1 MKGILLAGG
10 TGSRLYPMTKTVSKQ
25 LLPVYDKPMVYYP
38 LSTLLSLGISEILII
53 TTTRDQGAFTSLL
66 GDGSQL
72 GCSFSY
78 AVQPKPNGLAEAFL
92 IGADFIGNDSV
103 ALILGDNLF
112 YGSAIQKQSPSK
124 ADFSGGL
131 IFGMHVQNPKRY
143 GIVELDAD
151 GEVKSIE
158 EKPNHPKSNLAIP
171 GLYFFDHTVVEKAT
185 KVKPSARGE
194 LEITDIHN
202 AYWKAG
208 KLGVTVLEQG
218 TAWLDTGTVQSL
230 SKAHAFVEAIQSR
243 QGVLV
248 GSPELAAYQQ
258 GFIDLSQLKTLAKSY
273 KDAEYGNY
281 LKQWINE
288 Q

>member
-38 LSTLLSLGISEILII
+38 LSTLISLGISEILII
-53 TTTRDQGAFTSLL
+53 TTPRDQQAFTSLL

-78 AVQPKPNGLAEAFL
+78 AVQPKPNGLAQAFL

-112 YGSAIQKQSPSK
+112 YGSAIAKQSPPK
-124 ADFSGGL
+124 TDFSGGL

-151 GEVKSIE
+151 GEVKSIK
-158 EKPNHPKSNLAIP
+158 EKPNRPKSNLAIP

-185 KVKPSARGE
+185 QVKPSARGE

-258 GFIDLSQLKTLAKSY
+258 RFIDLSQLKILAKSY

-281 LKQWINE
+281 LKHWINE

>member
-38 LSTLLSLGISEILII
+38 LSTLLSLGISEVLFV
-53 TTTRDQGAFTSLL
+53 TTPKDKDSFQALL
-66 GDGSQL
+66 GDGSSL

-92 IGADFIGNDSV
+92 IGADFIGTDSV

-112 YGSAIQKQSPSK
+112 YGNAIQKQSPS
-124 ADFSGGL
+124 ADFTGGL
-131 IFGMHVQNPKRY
+131 IFGTHVQNPERY
-143 GIVELDAD
+143 GIVELDAK
-151 GEVKSIE
+151 GSVKSIE
-158 EKPNHPKSNLAIP
+158 EKPKSPKSNLAIP
-171 GLYFFDHTVVEKAT
+171 GLYFFDHSVVEKA
-185 KVKPSARGE
+185 KHVKPSARGE

-202 AYWKAG
+202 AYWKEESLRVAI
-208 KLGVTVLEQG
+208 LEQG

-248 GSPELAAYQQ
+248 GSPELTAYKQ
-258 GFIDLSQLKTLAKSY
+258 GFINLPQLKALASTCKE
-273 KDAEYGNY
+273 AEYIKY
-281 LKQWINE
+281 LKRWIDE

>member
-53 TTTRDQGAFTSLL
+53 TTPRDQEAFTSLL

-92 IGADFIGNDSV
+92 IGADFIGPESV

-112 YGSAIQKQSPSK
+112 YGSAIQKQSPS
-124 ADFSGGL
+124 ADFTGGL
-131 IFGMHVQNPKRY
+131 IFGTHVQNPERY
-143 GIVELDAD
+143 GIVELDAK
-151 GEVKSIE
+151 GNVKSIE
-158 EKPNHPKSNLAIP
+158 EKPKTPKSNLAIP
-171 GLYFFDHTVVEKAT
+171 GLYFFDHTVVQKA
-185 KVKPSARGE
+185 KQVKPSARGE

-202 AYWKAG
+202 AYWKEDR
-208 KLGVTVLEQG
+208 LRVSILEQG

-248 GSPELAAYQQ
+248 GSPELAAYKQ
-258 GFIDLSQLKTLAKSY
+258 GFIDLPQLKVLASTY
-273 KDAEYGNY
+273 KEAEYGKY
-281 LKQWINE
+281 LKRWIDE

>member
-53 TTTRDQGAFTSLL
+53 TTPRDQEAFTSLL
-66 GDGSQL
+66 GDGSKL

-112 YGSAIQKQSPSK
+112 YGNAIQKQSPSK
-124 ADFSGGL
+124 TGFSGGL
-131 IFGMHVQNPKRY
+131 IFGMHVQSPMRY

-151 GEVKSIE
+151 EKVKSIE

-185 KVKPSARGE
+185 QVKPSARGE

-208 KLGVTVLEQG
+208 KLGVTILEQG
-218 TAWLDTGTVQSL
+218 TTWLDTGTIQSL

-248 GSPELAAYQQ
+248 GSPELEAYKQK
-258 GFIDLSQLKTLAKSY
+258 FIDLSQLKTLVKSY

-281 LKQWINE
+281 LKQWIDEN
-288 Q
+288 

>member
-10 TGSRLYPMTKTVSKQ
+10 TGSRLYPITKTVSKQ

-38 LSTLLSLGISEILII
+38 LSTLLSLGISEVLIV
-53 TTTRDQGAFTSLL
+53 TTPKDKDSFQALL
-66 GDGSQL
+66 GDGSSL

-92 IGADFIGNDSV
+92 IGDDFIGPDSV

-112 YGSAIQKQSPSK
+112 YGNAIQKQSPS
-124 ADFSGGL
+124 ADFTGGL
-131 IFGMHVQNPKRY
+131 IFGTHVQNPERY
-143 GIVELDAD
+143 GIVELDTQ
-151 GEVKSIE
+151 GNVKSIE
-158 EKPNHPKSNLAIP
+158 EKPKSPKSNLAIP
-171 GLYFFDHTVVEKAT
+171 GLYFFDHSVVEKA
-185 KVKPSARGE
+185 KHVKPSTRGE

-202 AYWKAG
+202 AYWKEDG
-208 KLGVTVLEQG
+208 LRVSILEQG

-248 GSPELAAYQQ
+248 GSPELAAYKQ
-258 GFIDLSQLKTLAKSY
+258 GFINLPQLKALASSY
-273 KDAEYGNY
+273 KEAEYGKY
-281 LKQWINE
+281 LKRWIDE

>member
-38 LSTLLSLGISEILII
+38 LSTLLSLGISEVLLV
-53 TTTRDQGAFTSLL
+53 TTPKDKDSFQALL
-66 GDGSQL
+66 GDGSSL

-92 IGADFIGNDSV
+92 IGADFIGTDSV

-112 YGSAIQKQSPSK
+112 YGNAIQKQRPS
-124 ADFSGGL
+124 ADFTGGL
-131 IFGMHVQNPKRY
+131 IFGTHVQNPERY
-143 GIVELDAD
+143 GIVELDTQ
-151 GEVKSIE
+151 GNVKSIE
-158 EKPNHPKSNLAIP
+158 EKPKSPKSNLAIP
-171 GLYFFDHTVVEKAT
+171 GLYFFDHSVVEKA
-185 KVKPSARGE
+185 KQVKPSARGE
-194 LEITDIHN
+194 LEITDLHN
-202 AYWKAG
+202 AYWKENR
-208 KLGVTVLEQG
+208 LRVSILEQG

-248 GSPELAAYQQ
+248 GSPELAAYKQ
-258 GFIDLSQLKTLAKSY
+258 GFIDLSQLKALALTY
-273 KDAEYGNY
+273 KEAEYSKY
-281 LKQWINE
+281 LKRWIDE
-288 Q
+288 H

>member
-38 LSTLLSLGISEILII
+38 LSTLLSLGISNILII
-53 TTTRDQGAFTSLL
+53 TTPRDKEAFTSLL
-66 GDGSQL
+66 GDGSQF
-72 GCSFSY
+72 GCSLSY
-78 AVQPKPNGLAEAFL
+78 AVQPNPNGLAEAFL

-112 YGSAIQKQSPSK
+112 YGSAIQKQSPTNT
-124 ADFSGGL
+124 DFSGGL
-131 IFGMHVQNPKRY
+131 IFGTHVQNPERY

-158 EKPNHPKSNLAIP
+158 EKPENPKSNLAIP
-171 GLYFFDHTVVEKAT
+171 GLYFFDHTVVEKA
-185 KVKPSARGE
+185 KQVEPSARGE

-208 KLGVTVLEQG
+208 HLRVAVLEQG

-258 GFIDLSQLKTLAKSY
+258 GFIDLSQLKTLAESY

>member
-10 TGSRLYPMTKTVSKQ
+10 TGSRLYPITKTVSKQ

-38 LSTLLSLGISEILII
+38 LSTLLSLGISEVLIV
-53 TTTRDQGAFTSLL
+53 TTPKDKDSFQALL
-66 GDGSQL
+66 GDGSSL

-92 IGADFIGNDSV
+92 IGADFIGTESV

-112 YGSAIQKQSPSK
+112 YGSAIQKQSPS
-124 ADFSGGL
+124 ADFTGGL
-131 IFGMHVQNPKRY
+131 IFGTNVQNPKRY
-143 GIVELDAD
+143 GIVELD
-151 GEVKSIE
+151 GKGNVKSIE
-158 EKPNHPKSNLAIP
+158 EKPKNPKSNLAIP
-171 GLYFFDHTVVEKAT
+171 GLYFFDHTVVEKA
-185 KVKPSARGE
+185 KQVKPSARGE

-202 AYWKAG
+202 AYWKEDG
-208 KLGVTVLEQG
+208 LRVSILEQG

-248 GSPELAAYQQ
+248 GSPELAAYKQ
-258 GFIDLSQLKTLAKSY
+258 GFIDLPQLKALASTY
-273 KDAEYGNY
+273 KEAEYTKY
-281 LKQWINE
+281 LKQWIDE

>member
-10 TGSRLYPMTKTVSKQ
+10 TGSRLYPITKTVSKQ

-38 LSTLLSLGISEILII
+38 LSTLLSLGISEVLII
-53 TTTRDQGAFTSLL
+53 TTPRDQDAFTDLL
-66 GDGSQL
+66 GDGSSL

-92 IGADFIGNDSV
+92 IGADFIGTESV

-112 YGSAIQKQSPSK
+112 YGSAIQKQSPS
-124 ADFSGGL
+124 ANFTGGL
-131 IFGMHVQNPKRY
+131 IFGTHVQKPERY
-143 GIVELDAD
+143 GIVELDAE
-151 GEVKSIE
+151 GGVISIK
-158 EKPNHPKSNLAIP
+158 EKPKSPKSNLAIP
-171 GLYFFDHTVVEKAT
+171 GLYFFDHTVVEKA
-185 KVKPSARGE
+185 KQVKPSARGE

-202 AYWKAG
+202 AYWKEDRLRVAI
-208 KLGVTVLEQG
+208 LEQG

-248 GSPELAAYQQ
+248 GSPELAAYKQ
-258 GFIDLSQLKTLAKSY
+258 GFIDLSQLKTLALTY
-273 KDAEYGNY
+273 KEAEYGKY
-281 LKQWINE
+281 LKRWIDE

>member
-53 TTTRDQGAFTSLL
+53 TTPRDQEAFTSLL

-185 KVKPSARGE
+185 QVKPSARGE

-248 GSPELAAYQQ
+248 GSPELEAYQQ

>member
-53 TTTRDQGAFTSLL
+53 TTPRDQGAFTSLL

-78 AVQPKPNGLAEAFL
+78 AVQPKPSGLAEAFL

-112 YGSAIQKQSPSK
+112 YGSAIAKQSPSK
-124 ADFSGGL
+124 TDFSGGL

-143 GIVELDAD
+143 GIVELDDD

-158 EKPNHPKSNLAIP
+158 EKPNRPKSNLAIP
-171 GLYFFDHTVVEKAT
+171 GIYFFDHTVVEKAT
-185 KVKPSARGE
+185 QVKPSARGE

-208 KLGVTVLEQG
+208 KLGVIVLEQG

-258 GFIDLSQLKTLAKSY
+258 RFIDLSQLKTLAKSY

-281 LKQWINE
+281 LKHWINE

>member
-38 LSTLLSLGISEILII
+38 LSTLLSLGISEVLII
-53 TTTRDQGAFTSLL
+53 TTPRDQSAFQALL
-66 GDGSQL
+66 GDGSSL

-92 IGADFIGNDSV
+92 IGADFIGIDSV

-112 YGSAIQKQSPSK
+112 YGNAIQKQRPS
-124 ADFSGGL
+124 ADFTGGL
-131 IFGMHVQNPKRY
+131 IFGKHVQNPERY
-143 GIVELDAD
+143 GIVELDTQ
-151 GEVKSIE
+151 GNVKSIE
-158 EKPNHPKSNLAIP
+158 EKPKSPKSNLAIP
-171 GLYFFDHTVVEKAT
+171 GLYFFDHGVVEKA
-185 KVKPSARGE
+185 KQVKPSARGE

-202 AYWKAG
+202 AYWKEDS
-208 KLGVTVLEQG
+208 LRVSILEQG

-248 GSPELAAYQQ
+248 GSPELAAYKQ
-258 GFIDLSQLKTLAKSY
+258 GFIDLSQLKALALTY
-273 KDAEYGNY
+273 KEAEYSKY
-281 LKQWINE
+281 LKRWTDE

>member
-53 TTTRDQGAFTSLL
+53 TTPRDQEAFTSLL

-124 ADFSGGL
+124 ADFGGGL

-151 GEVKSIE
+151 GGVKSIE

-171 GLYFFDHTVVEKAT
+171 GLYFFDHTVVEKAAQ
-185 KVKPSARGE
+185 VKPSARGE

-243 QGVLV
+243 QGALV

-258 GFIDLSQLKTLAKSY
+258 GFINLSQLKTLAKSY

>member
-10 TGSRLYPMTKTVSKQ
+10 TGSRLYPITKTVSKQ

-38 LSTLLSLGISEILII
+38 LSSLLSLGISEVLIV
-53 TTTRDQGAFTSLL
+53 TTPKDKDSFQALL
-66 GDGSQL
+66 GDGSSL

-92 IGADFIGNDSV
+92 IGADFIGTDSV

-112 YGSAIQKQSPSK
+112 YGSAIQKQSPS
-124 ADFSGGL
+124 ADFTGGL
-131 IFGMHVQNPKRY
+131 IFGTHVQNPERY
-143 GIVELDAD
+143 GIVELDAE
-151 GEVKSIE
+151 GEVMSIE
-158 EKPNHPKSNLAIP
+158 EKPKDPKSNLAIP
-171 GLYFFDHTVVEKAT
+171 GLYFFDHTVVEKA
-185 KVKPSARGE
+185 KQVKPSARGE

-202 AYWKAG
+202 AYWKEDSLRVAI
-208 KLGVTVLEQG
+208 LEQG

-248 GSPELAAYQQ
+248 GSPELTAYKQ
-258 GFIDLSQLKTLAKSY
+258 GFIDLPQLKALASTY
-273 KDAEYGNY
+273 KEAEYSKY
-281 LKQWINE
+281 LKRWIDE

>member
-53 TTTRDQGAFTSLL
+53 TTPRDQEAFTSLL

-124 ADFSGGL
+124 ADFGGGL

-158 EKPNHPKSNLAIP
+158 EKPNRPKSNLAIP

-258 GFIDLSQLKTLAKSY
+258 GFIDLSQLKTLVKSY

>member
-10 TGSRLYPMTKTVSKQ
+10 TGSRLYPITKTVSKQ

-38 LSTLLSLGISEILII
+38 LSTLLSLGVSEVLIV
-53 TTTRDQGAFTSLL
+53 TTPKDKDSFQALL
-66 GDGSQL
+66 GDGSTL

-78 AVQPKPNGLAEAFL
+78 AIQPKPNGLAEAFL
-92 IGADFIGNDSV
+92 IGTDFIEADSV

-112 YGSAIQKQSPSK
+112 YGNAIQKQIPSS
-124 ADFSGGL
+124 DFSGGL
-131 IFGMHVQNPKRY
+131 IFGTHVQNPQRY
-143 GIVELDAD
+143 GVVELDAD
-151 GEVKSIE
+151 GAVKSIE
-158 EKPNHPKSNLAIP
+158 EKPENPKSNLAIP
-171 GLYFFDHTVVEKAT
+171 GLYFFDNSVVEKA
-185 KVKPSARGE
+185 KQVKPSTRGE

-202 AYWKAG
+202 AYWKENR
-208 KLGVTVLEQG
+208 LRVSILEQG

-248 GSPELAAYQQ
+248 GSPELAAYKQ
-258 GFIDLSQLKTLAKSY
+258 GFIDLPQLKALASTY
-273 KDAEYGNY
+273 KEAEYSKY
-281 LKQWINE
+281 LKRWIDE

>member
-38 LSTLLSLGISEILII
+38 LSTLLSLGISEVLII
-53 TTTRDQGAFTSLL
+53 TTPRDQDAFTDLL
-66 GDGSQL
+66 GDGSSL

-92 IGADFIGNDSV
+92 IGADFIGTDSV

-112 YGSAIQKQSPSK
+112 YGNAIQKLSPP
-124 ADFSGGL
+124 ADFTGSL
-131 IFGMHVQNPKRY
+131 IFGTHVQNPERY
-143 GIVELDAD
+143 GIVELDAN

-158 EKPNHPKSNLAIP
+158 EKPNSPKSNFAIP
-171 GLYFFDHTVVEKAT
+171 GLYFFDHSVVEKA
-185 KVKPSARGE
+185 KQVKPSARGE

-202 AYWKAG
+202 AYWKENR
-208 KLGVTVLEQG
+208 LRVSILEQG

-248 GSPELAAYQQ
+248 GSPELAAYKQ
-258 GFIDLSQLKTLAKSY
+258 GFIDLSQLKALALNY
-273 KDAEYGNY
+273 KEAEYSKY
-281 LKQWINE
+281 LKRWIDE

>member
-1 MKGILLAGG
+1 MRGILLAGG

-53 TTTRDQGAFTSLL
+53 TTPKDKDNFQSLL
-66 GDGSQL
+66 GDGSSL

-78 AVQPKPNGLAEAFL
+78 AIQPKPNGLAEAFL
-92 IGADFIGNDSV
+92 IGADFIGSDSV

-112 YGSAIQKQSPSK
+112 YGSAIQKQIPPD
-124 ADFSGGL
+124 DFTGGL
-131 IFGMHVQNPKRY
+131 IFGTHVQSPERY
-143 GIVELDAD
+143 GIVELDAE
-151 GEVKSIE
+151 GKVKSIA
-158 EKPNHPKSNLAIP
+158 EKPENPKSNLAIP
-171 GLYFFDHTVVEKAT
+171 GLYFFDHTVIKKA
-185 KVKPSARGE
+185 KQVRPSTRGE

-202 AYWKAG
+202 AYWKEDSLRVA
-208 KLGVTVLEQG
+208 TLEQG

-248 GSPELAAYQQ
+248 GSPELEAYKQ
-258 GFIDLSQLKTLAKSY
+258 GFISLFQLKALASNSKETEYY
-273 KDAEYGNY
+273 KY
-281 LKQWINE
+281 LKKWIDE

>member
-53 TTTRDQGAFTSLL
+53 TTPRDQEAFTSLL

-103 ALILGDNLF
+103 ALLLGDNLF
-112 YGSAIQKQSPSK
+112 YGNAIQNQRPP
-124 ADFSGGL
+124 ADFTGGL
-131 IFGMHVQNPKRY
+131 IFGTRVQNPERY
-143 GIVELDAD
+143 GIVALDAQ
-151 GEVKSIE
+151 GNVTSID
-158 EKPNHPKSNLAIP
+158 EKPKNPTSNLAIP
-171 GLYFFDHTVVEKAT
+171 GLYFFDPTVVEKA
-185 KVKPSARGE
+185 KQVKPSARGE

-202 AYWKAG
+202 AYWKEG
-208 KLGVTVLEQG
+208 SLRVSVLEQG

-248 GSPELAAYQQ
+248 GSPELAAYKQ
-258 GFIDLSQLKTLAKSY
+258 GFIDLPQLKALASTY
-273 KDAEYGNY
+273 KDTEYGNY
-281 LKQWINE
+281 LKRWIDE

>member
-38 LSTLLSLGISEILII
+38 LSTLLSLGISEVLFV
-53 TTTRDQGAFTSLL
+53 TTPKDKDSFQALL
-66 GDGSQL
+66 GDGSSL

-92 IGADFIGNDSV
+92 IGADFIGTDSV

-112 YGSAIQKQSPSK
+112 YGNAIQKQSPS
-124 ADFSGGL
+124 ADFTGGL
-131 IFGMHVQNPKRY
+131 IFGTHVQNPERY
-143 GIVELDAD
+143 GIVELDTQ
-151 GEVKSIE
+151 GNVKSIE
-158 EKPNHPKSNLAIP
+158 EKPKSPKSNLAIP
-171 GLYFFDHTVVEKAT
+171 GLYFFDHSVVEKA
-185 KVKPSARGE
+185 KQVKPSARGE

-202 AYWKAG
+202 AYWKEDR
-208 KLGVTVLEQG
+208 LRVSILEQG

-248 GSPELAAYQQ
+248 GSPELAAYKQ
-258 GFIDLSQLKTLAKSY
+258 GFIDLSQLKALALTY
-273 KDAEYGNY
+273 KEAEYSKY
-281 LKQWINE
+281 LKRWIDE

>member
-38 LSTLLSLGISEILII
+38 LSTLLSLGISEVLII
-53 TTTRDQGAFTSLL
+53 TTPRDQDAFTNLL
-66 GDGSQL
+66 GDGSSL

-92 IGADFIGNDSV
+92 IGADFIGTGSV
-103 ALILGDNLF
+103 VLILGDNLF
-112 YGSAIQKQSPSK
+112 YGNAIQKQSPSD
-124 ADFSGGL
+124 DFTGGL
-131 IFGMHVQNPKRY
+131 IFGTHVQNPERY
-143 GIVELDAD
+143 GIVELDAK
-151 GEVKSIE
+151 GNVKSIE
-158 EKPNHPKSNLAIP
+158 EKPKIPKSNLAIP
-171 GLYFFDHTVVEKAT
+171 GLYFFDHSVVEKA
-185 KVKPSARGE
+185 KQVKPSTRGE

-202 AYWKAG
+202 AYWKENR
-208 KLGVTVLEQG
+208 LRVSILEQG

-230 SKAHAFVEAIQSR
+230 SKAHAFVEAVQSR

-248 GSPELAAYQQ
+248 GSPELAAYKQ
-258 GFIDLSQLKTLAKSY
+258 GFIDLPQLKALALTCKE
-273 KDAEYGNY
+273 AEYGKY
-281 LKQWINE
+281 LKRWIDE

>member
-10 TGSRLYPMTKTVSKQ
+10 TGSRLYPITKTVSKQ

-38 LSTLLSLGISEILII
+38 LSTLLSLGISEVLIV
-53 TTTRDQGAFTSLL
+53 TTPKDKDSFQALL
-66 GDGSQL
+66 GDGSSL

-92 IGADFIGNDSV
+92 IGADFIGTESV

-112 YGSAIQKQSPSK
+112 YGSAIQKQSPS
-124 ADFSGGL
+124 ADFTGGL
-131 IFGMHVQNPKRY
+131 IFGTHVQNPERY
-143 GIVELDAD
+143 GIVELDAE
-151 GEVKSIE
+151 GEVMSIE
-158 EKPNHPKSNLAIP
+158 EKPKDPKSNLAIP
-171 GLYFFDHTVVEKAT
+171 GLYFFDHTVVEKA
-185 KVKPSARGE
+185 KQVKPSARGE

-202 AYWKAG
+202 AYWKEDRLRVAI
-208 KLGVTVLEQG
+208 LEQG

-248 GSPELAAYQQ
+248 GSPELAAYKQ
-258 GFIDLSQLKTLAKSY
+258 GFIDLSQLKALALTY
-273 KDAEYGNY
+273 KEAEYSKY
-281 LKQWINE
+281 LKRWIDE

>member
-1 MKGILLAGG
+1 MFIFLC
-10 TGSRLYPMTKTVSKQ
+10 
-25 LLPVYDKPMVYYP
+25 
-38 LSTLLSLGISEILII
+38 
-53 TTTRDQGAFTSLL
+53 
-66 GDGSQL
+66 
-72 GCSFSY
+72 CS
-78 AVQPKPNGLAEAFL
+78 AKAQRIGRGLL

-103 ALILGDNLF
+103 AVFWVIIC
-112 YGSAIQKQSPSK
+112 SMAMPSKQSPSK
-124 ADFSGGL
+124 TDFSGGL
-131 IFGMHVQNPKRY
+131 IFGMHVQSPMRY

-151 GEVKSIE
+151 EKVKSIE

-185 KVKPSARGE
+185 QVKPSARGE

-243 QGVLV
+243 QGVLL
-248 GSPELAAYQQ
+248 GL
-258 GFIDLSQLKTLAKSY
+258 L
-273 KDAEYGNY
+273 N
-281 LKQWINE
+281 
-288 Q
+288 

>member
-53 TTTRDQGAFTSLL
+53 TTPRDQEAFTSLL
-66 GDGSQL
+66 GDGSKL

-92 IGADFIGNDSV
+92 IGADFIGNNSV

-112 YGSAIQKQSPSK
+112 YGNAIQKQSPSK
-124 ADFSGGL
+124 TAFSGGL
-131 IFGMHVQNPKRY
+131 IFGMHVQSPMRY
-143 GIVELDAD
+143 GIVELDSD
-151 GEVKSIE
+151 EKVKSIE
-158 EKPNHPKSNLAIP
+158 EKPNQPKSNLAIP

-185 KVKPSARGE
+185 QVKPSARGE

-208 KLGVTVLEQG
+208 KLGVAVLEQG
-218 TAWLDTGTVQSL
+218 TAWLDTGTIQSL

-248 GSPELAAYQQ
+248 GSPELEAYKQR
-258 GFIDLSQLKTLAKSY
+258 FIDLSQLKTLAKSY

>member
-53 TTTRDQGAFTSLL
+53 TTPRDQEAFTSLL

-124 ADFSGGL
+124 ADFGGGL

-171 GLYFFDHTVVEKAT
+171 GLYFFDHTVVEKAA

-243 QGVLV
+243 QGALV
-248 GSPELAAYQQ
+248 GSPELEAYQQ
-258 GFIDLSQLKTLAKSY
+258 AFIDLSQLKTLAKSY

>member
-38 LSTLLSLGISEILII
+38 LSTLLSLGISEVLIV
-53 TTTRDQGAFTSLL
+53 TTPKDKDSFQALL
-66 GDGSQL
+66 GDGSSL

-92 IGADFIGNDSV
+92 IGADFIGTDSV

-112 YGSAIQKQSPSK
+112 YGNAIQKQSPS
-124 ADFSGGL
+124 ADFTGGL
-131 IFGMHVQNPKRY
+131 IFGTHVQNPERY
-143 GIVELDAD
+143 GIVELDTQ
-151 GEVKSIE
+151 GNVKSIE
-158 EKPNHPKSNLAIP
+158 EKPKSPKSNLAIP
-171 GLYFFDHTVVEKAT
+171 GLYFFDHSVVEKA
-185 KVKPSARGE
+185 KQVKPSARGE

-202 AYWKAG
+202 AYWKEDG
-208 KLGVTVLEQG
+208 LRVSILEQG

-230 SKAHAFVEAIQSR
+230 SKAHAFIEAIQSR

-248 GSPELAAYQQ
+248 GSPELAAYKQ
-258 GFIDLSQLKTLAKSY
+258 GFIDLSQLKALALTY
-273 KDAEYGNY
+273 KEAEYSKY
-281 LKQWINE
+281 LKRWIDE

>member
-1 MKGILLAGG
+1 M
-10 TGSRLYPMTKTVSKQ
+10 
-25 LLPVYDKPMVYYP
+25 
-38 LSTLLSLGISEILII
+38 
-53 TTTRDQGAFTSLL
+53 
-66 GDGSQL
+66 
-72 GCSFSY
+72 
-78 AVQPKPNGLAEAFL
+78 
-92 IGADFIGNDSV
+92 
-103 ALILGDNLF
+103 
-112 YGSAIQKQSPSK
+112 
-124 ADFSGGL
+124 
-131 IFGMHVQNPKRY
+131 
-143 GIVELDAD
+143 
-151 GEVKSIE
+151 
-158 EKPNHPKSNLAIP
+158 
-171 GLYFFDHTVVEKAT
+171 EKAT
-185 KVKPSARGE
+185 QVKPSARGE

-258 GFIDLSQLKTLAKSY
+258 GFINLSQLKTLAKLY

>member
-53 TTTRDQGAFTSLL
+53 TTPRDQEAFTSLL

-124 ADFSGGL
+124 ADFGGGL

-171 GLYFFDHTVVEKAT
+171 GLYFFDHTVVEKAA

-258 GFIDLSQLKTLAKSY
+258 GFINLSQLKTLAKSY

>member
-25 LLPVYDKPMVYYP
+25 LLPVYDKPMVFYP
-38 LSTLLSLGISEILII
+38 LSTLLSLGISEVLII
-53 TTTRDQGAFTSLL
+53 TTPRDQDAFTELL
-66 GDGSQL
+66 GDGSSL

-92 IGADFIGNDSV
+92 IGADFIGSDSV

-112 YGSAIQKQSPSK
+112 YGSAIQKLSPP
-124 ADFSGGL
+124 ADFTGGL
-131 IFGMHVQNPKRY
+131 IFGTHVQNPERY
-143 GIVELDAD
+143 GIVELDAS

-158 EKPNHPKSNLAIP
+158 EKPNSPKSNFAIP
-171 GLYFFDHTVVEKAT
+171 GLYFFDHSVVEKA
-185 KVKPSARGE
+185 KQVKPSARGE

-202 AYWKAG
+202 AYWKENRLRVA
-208 KLGVTVLEQG
+208 VLEQG

-248 GSPELAAYQQ
+248 GSPELAAYKQ
-258 GFIDLSQLKTLAKSY
+258 GFIDLSQLKALASTY
-273 KDAEYGNY
+273 KEAEYCKY
-281 LKQWINE
+281 LKRWIDE

>member
-10 TGSRLYPMTKTVSKQ
+10 MGSRLYPITKTVSKQ

-38 LSTLLSLGISEILII
+38 LSTLLSLGISEVLII
-53 TTTRDQGAFTSLL
+53 TTPRDQDAFTDLL
-66 GDGSQL
+66 GDGSSL

-92 IGADFIGNDSV
+92 IGADFIGTESV

-112 YGSAIQKQSPSK
+112 YGNAIQKQSPS
-124 ADFSGGL
+124 ANFTGGL
-131 IFGMHVQNPKRY
+131 IFGTHVQKPERY
-143 GIVELDAD
+143 GIVELDAE
-151 GEVKSIE
+151 GGVISIK
-158 EKPNHPKSNLAIP
+158 EKPKTPKSNLAIP
-171 GLYFFDHTVVEKAT
+171 GLYFFDHSVVEKA
-185 KVKPSARGE
+185 KQVKPSARGE

-202 AYWKAG
+202 AYWKEDRLRVAI
-208 KLGVTVLEQG
+208 LEQG

-248 GSPELAAYQQ
+248 GSPELAAYKQ
-258 GFIDLSQLKTLAKSY
+258 GFIDLSQLKTLALTY
-273 KDAEYGNY
+273 KEAEYGKY
-281 LKQWINE
+281 LKRWIDE

>member
-38 LSTLLSLGISEILII
+38 LSTLLSLGISEVLII
-53 TTTRDQGAFTSLL
+53 TTPRDQSAFQALL
-66 GDGSQL
+66 GDGSSL

-92 IGADFIGNDSV
+92 IGADFIGTDSV

-112 YGSAIQKQSPSK
+112 YGNAIQKQRPS
-124 ADFSGGL
+124 ADFTGGL
-131 IFGMHVQNPKRY
+131 IFGSHVQNPERY
-143 GIVELDAD
+143 GIVELDTQ
-151 GEVKSIE
+151 GNVKSIE
-158 EKPNHPKSNLAIP
+158 EKPKSPKSNLAIP
-171 GLYFFDHTVVEKAT
+171 GLYFFDHSVVEKA
-185 KVKPSARGE
+185 KQVKPSARGE

-202 AYWKAG
+202 AYWKENR
-208 KLGVTVLEQG
+208 LRVSILEQG

-230 SKAHAFVEAIQSR
+230 SKAHAFVETVQSR

-248 GSPELAAYQQ
+248 GSPELAAYKQ
-258 GFIDLSQLKTLAKSY
+258 GFIDLPQLKALALNY
-273 KDAEYGNY
+273 KEAEYGKY
-281 LKQWINE
+281 LKRWIDE

>member
-10 TGSRLYPMTKTVSKQ
+10 TGSRLYPITKTVSKQ

-38 LSTLLSLGISEILII
+38 LSTLLSLGISEVLIV
-53 TTTRDQGAFTSLL
+53 TTPKDKDSFQALL
-66 GDGSQL
+66 GDGSSL

-92 IGADFIGNDSV
+92 IGADFIGTESV

-112 YGSAIQKQSPSK
+112 YGSAIQKQSPS
-124 ADFSGGL
+124 ADFTGGL
-131 IFGMHVQNPKRY
+131 IFGTHVQNPERY
-143 GIVELDAD
+143 GIVELD
-151 GEVKSIE
+151 GKGNVKSIE
-158 EKPNHPKSNLAIP
+158 EKPKNPKSNLAIP
-171 GLYFFDHTVVEKAT
+171 GLYFFDHTVVEKA
-185 KVKPSARGE
+185 KQVKPSARGE

-202 AYWKAG
+202 AYWKEDG
-208 KLGVTVLEQG
+208 LRVSILEQG

-248 GSPELAAYQQ
+248 GSPELAAYKQ
-258 GFIDLSQLKTLAKSY
+258 GFIDLPQLKALASTY
-273 KDAEYGNY
+273 KEAEYTKY
-281 LKQWINE
+281 LKQWIDE